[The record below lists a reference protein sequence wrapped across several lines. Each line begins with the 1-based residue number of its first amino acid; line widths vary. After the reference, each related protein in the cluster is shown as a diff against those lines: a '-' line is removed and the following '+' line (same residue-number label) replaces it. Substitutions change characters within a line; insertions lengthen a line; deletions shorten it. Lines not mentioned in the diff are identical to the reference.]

1 MVGKVVF
8 VLLPKTDA
16 CALDTDFFVPYD
28 EIPRRACLLTFGN
41 GNGLDEDDG
50 GGSVDDDISV
60 VSHVD
65 SLGEKGREHHGGG
78 GEMCLCVV
86 ICSCFP
92 K

>member
-1 MVGKVVF
+1 MCVRY
-8 VLLPKTDA
+8 
-16 CALDTDFFVPYD
+16 DFFVSYD

-50 GGSVDDDISV
+50 GGGVDNDISV

-65 SLGEKGREHHGGG
+65 SLGENGREHHGGG